1 MKNVSILFILSLVS
15 QFAFSQ
21 YITPGTGVS
30 WDLVDLVDNSGG
42 VITNDQ
48 GVYYINGDLTISE
61 TDTVRIISDEIIKIE
76 FEKLITVLGVFQAQP
91 PQELYITAIDT
102 TQNFLG
108 FKFDESGVSILK
120 NCIIEFGGGIDLLY
134 SDLLIEDCVIRKN
147 DKSNSTGVIDLFHS
161 SPEILNCDIYL
172 NQGPAILSSATAES
186 SPLISGNYIYH
197 NNTTNQNMPQVNLG
211 TSDLEIGIQII
222 NNNIDGNYDMVGGIA
237 VTTLAGGN
245 IECLIKGNT
254 IINNRY
260 GITVYGYNIT
270 SVIDSNFIQDNN
282 IQNLPMQGGSGIN
295 LWGDASNNSIISR
308 NTISG
313 NLWGITNTGN
323 AQPNIGQADPFTVSI
338 GENFI
343 YNNGN
348 DGEIYDLYNNTPN
361 DIYAENNYWGTYNL
375 DSIEMHIYHQP
386 DDASLGFVDFLPIKD
401 TITGYVEISNPGN
414 TGFYI
419 YPNPAREKIFLRFFS
434 EEDESKESSIQI
446 FNLSGQEVLLF
457 NSYSKYNSLDISDL
471 GRSTYVI
478 KVTTANNVYFREFIK
493 Y

>member
-1 MKNVSILFILSLVS
+1 MKNISFVFILSLVS

-48 GVYYINGDLTISE
+48 GIYYINGDLTISE
-61 TDTVRIISDEIIKIE
+61 TDTIRIISDEIIKIE
-76 FEKLITVLGVFQAQP
+76 FDRLITVLGVFQAQP

-102 TQNFLG
+102 TQNFRG
-108 FKFDESGVSILK
+108 FKFDESSTSILK
-120 NCIIEFGGGIDLLY
+120 KCVIEFGGGIDLLY
-134 SDLLIEDCVIRKN
+134 CDLLIEDCIIRKN

-197 NNTTNQNMPQVNLG
+197 NNTTNQNMPQINLG
-211 TSDLEIGIQII
+211 TSDLEMEIQIV
-222 NNNIDGNYDMVGGIA
+222 NNYIGGNYNMVGGIA
-237 VTTLAGGN
+237 ITTLAGGN
-245 IECLIKGNT
+245 IACLIKGNT

-295 LWGDASNNSIISR
+295 LWGDASNSSMISR

-323 AQPNIGQADPFTVSI
+323 ALPNIGQIDPLTVNI

-348 DGEIYDLYNNTPN
+348 GGEIYDLYNNTPN
-361 DIYAENNYWGTYNL
+361 DIYAENNYWGTYDL
-375 DSIEMHIYHQP
+375 DSIAMHIYHQP
-386 DDASLGFVDFLPIKD
+386 DDPSLGFVDYLPIKD
-401 TITGYVEISNPGN
+401 TITGYGEISNPN
-414 TGFYI
+414 NAGFYI
-419 YPNPAREKIFLRFFS
+419 YPNPARKKIFLRFLS
-434 EEDESKESSIQI
+434 EEDDNQESLIQI
-446 FNLSGQEVLLF
+446 YNLSGQEVLLF
-457 NSYSKYNSLDISDL
+457 NNYSKYNSLDISEL
-471 GRSTYVI
+471 ERSTYILRVS
-478 KVTTANNVYFREFIK
+478 AGNNIYFRKFIK

>member
-1 MKNVSILFILSLVS
+1 MKNIRLVFILSLLS

-21 YITPGTGVS
+21 YITPGTGVI
-30 WDLVDLVDNSGG
+30 WDLDDLVNNSDG
-42 VITNDQ
+42 VITIDE
-48 GVYYINGDLTISE
+48 GIYYIHDDLTISE
-61 TDTVRIISDEIIKIE
+61 TDTIQIISDEIIKIE
-76 FEKLITVLGVFQAQP
+76 FEKLITVLGIFQAQP

-102 TQNFLG
+102 TQNFKG
-108 FKFDESGVSILK
+108 FKFDESGASIFK
-120 NCIIEFGGGIDLLY
+120 NCLIEFGGGIDISY
-134 SDLLIEDCVIRKN
+134 SDMLIEDCVIRKN

-161 SPEILNCDIYL
+161 NPEILNCEIFL
-172 NQGPAILSSATAES
+172 NQGPAVLSSATGES

-197 NNTTNQNMPQVNLG
+197 NNTTNQNMPQINLG
-211 TSDLEIGIQII
+211 TSDVEKEIQII
-222 NNNIDGNYDMVGGIA
+222 NNYIEGNYNMAGGIA

-270 SVIDSNFIQDNN
+270 SVIDSNLIQDNN

-295 LWGDASNNSIISR
+295 LWGDVSNNSMISR
-308 NTISG
+308 NTITG

-323 AQPNIGQADPFTVSI
+323 AFPNIGQVDPFIVNI

-361 DIYAENNYWGTYNL
+361 DIFAENNYWGTYDL
-375 DSIEMHIYHQP
+375 DTIEMHIFHEP
-386 DDASLGFVDFLPIKD
+386 DDPSLGFVDYLPIKED
-401 TITGYVEISNPGN
+401 ITGYDNKTNPN
-414 TGFYI
+414 KSIFYI
-419 YPNPAREKIFLRFFS
+419 YPNPAREKIFMKFIS
-434 EEDESKESSIQI
+434 EPDENQEILIQI
-446 FNLSGQEVLLF
+446 YNLSGQEVLLF
-457 NSYSKYNSLDISDL
+457 NKDSKYNILDISEL
-471 GRSTYVI
+471 KNGTYMLKVSTGNFI
-478 KVTTANNVYFREFIK
+478 DFRKLIK